1 MIFCIDIGNS
11 NIKYAIYD
19 GDNLKATFRV
29 SSVNASTSDEY
40 GVIVSDLIQS
50 AGINKD
56 DITGV
61 IMSSV
66 IPQLNYT
73 MEHMCKDYLGFE
85 PIEVSTSIKTGLKYL
100 VDSPKE
106 VGADRIVNSVACYTK
121 YNKVYNCA
129 TICIDFGT
137 ALTFNVVNTK
147 GEFLGGAIFPGMK
160 TALDSL
166 VNGTAKLPNIELEL
180 PDKVIATG
188 TVTNMQSG
196 LINGYIGAVE
206 KIVSEMK
213 RELNEPVK
221 VVVTGGLGEI
231 IAKKTDMVDFIDRRL
246 TLDGLKIIYQMN
258 KD

>member
-19 GDNLKATFRV
+19 GEKLKATFRV

-40 GVIVSDLIQS
+40 GVIVSDLIKS
-50 AGINKD
+50 AGVEKS

-85 PIEVSTSIKTGLKYL
+85 PIEVSTAIKTGLNYL

-106 VGADRIVNSVACYTK
+106 VGADRIVNSVACFKK
-121 YNKVYNCA
+121 YNTKYNCA
-129 TICIDFGT
+129 TICVDFGT
-137 ALTFNVVNTK
+137 ALTFNVVSVN
-147 GEFLGGAIFPGMK
+147 GDFLGGAIFPGMK

-196 LINGYIGAVE
+196 LINGYIGVVE

-213 RELNEPVK
+213 KELLEPVK

-231 IAKKTDMVDFIDRRL
+231 IAKKTQVVDFIDRRL

>member
-11 NIKYAIYD
+11 NIKYAIYK
-19 GDNLKATFRV
+19 GEELKATFRV

-40 GVIVSDLIQS
+40 GVIVSDLLKNE
-50 AGINKD
+50 GIKKS

-85 PIEVSTSIKTGLKYL
+85 PIEVSTSIKTGLNYL
-100 VDSPKE
+100 VDNPKE
-106 VGADRIVNSVACYTK
+106 VGADRIVNSVACYQK
-121 YNKVYNCA
+121 YNLKYNCA

-147 GEFLGGAIFPGMK
+147 GDFLGGAIFPGMK

-180 PDKVIATG
+180 PEKVIATG

-206 KIVSEMK
+206 KIVGEMK
-213 RELNEPVK
+213 KELGEPIK

-231 IAKKTDMVDFIDRRL
+231 IAKKTKVVDFIDRRL
-246 TLDGLKIIYQMN
+246 TLDGLNIIYQMN